1 MARNTNAGKHPSYK
15 KRNMSEKARK
25 NKIAYDKELNAK
37 PEQVK
42 KRQECNQKR
51 RDAKA
56 KGKDIE
62 GKDASHTDNGIVFKS
77 TKANRGSKS
86 DSKGD
91 KNARGG
97 K

>member
-1 MARNTNAGKHPSYK
+1 MTANKNAGKHPSYK

-42 KRQECNQKR
+42 KRMECNNAR
-51 RDAKA
+51 RKA
-56 KGKDIE
+56 KTNGKDVN
-62 GKDASHTDNGIVFKS
+62 GKDASHTENGIVFKS